1 MDEYFVLHVFLFL
14 DSTLFRF
21 DSTFWFD
28 STLKPYYEDTRLT
41 DVLGYCVLDIVLV
54 VDTSS
59 SIREFQPP
67 NVVNKELIINFLS
80 ELVNRPL
87 EVGEYYDHVGVVT
100 FASSARTLFDLRLR
114 TSVEELRRGFT
125 SLPDPNGET
134 NTPDA
139 INLALQVSRLFSAP
153 IFSRSYYTRGPHKDW

>member
-1 MDEYFVLHVFLFL
+1 MVG
-14 DSTLFRF
+14 
-21 DSTFWFD
+21 
-28 STLKPYYEDTRLT
+28 LT
-41 DVLGYCVLDIVLV
+41 DVVGYCVLDIVLV

-87 EVGEYYDHVGVVT
+87 EIGEYYDHVGVVT
-100 FASSARTLFDLRLR
+100 FASSARTLFDLRQR
-114 TSVEELRRGFT
+114 TSVEELRRGFRT
-125 SLPDPNGET
+125 LPDPNGET

-139 INLALQVSRLFSAP
+139 INLALQVSCLFSSL
-153 IFSRSYYTRGPHKDW
+153 IFNRSYCTRGPSKDWRRRTGRPRQTWLKTVQDDLRPLNCGLARCMARLG